1 MDHGDEC
8 FGQEAGFPG
17 PVQWRRSAR
26 ARRVSLRIDVRS
38 GSVVVTLP
46 PRAGRPAGVALLKT
60 HAAWVRERLAALA
73 PPVVFQAG
81 AEVPVGGAAHV
92 VRIVEDR
99 IGEAWLEPGAILLGG
114 GEDVAARVGALL
126 HEQAME
132 RIAALVARHAA
143 ALGLGARRVR
153 MKDTRS
159 RWGSCAPDGTLAF
172 SWRLVMAPGWV
183 LDYVVAH
190 EVAHLGA
197 MNHSPEFWA
206 LVERLTPHRHAAV
219 AWLKESG
226 PGLLRAGQPELRSGG
241 NSIGAGGPP

>member
-1 MDHGDEC
+1 MEYSDEL

-17 PVQWRRSAR
+17 PVQWRRSTR
-26 ARRVSLRIDVRS
+26 AQRVSLRIDVRS

-73 PPVVFQAG
+73 PPVAFEPG
-81 AEVPVGGAAHV
+81 AEVSVGGVAHV
-92 VRIVEDR
+92 VRVVGDR

-114 GEDVAARVGALL
+114 GEDVPPRVAALL
-126 HEQAME
+126 REQALK
-132 RIAALVARHAA
+132 RIAGLVARHAE
-143 ALGLGARRVR
+143 ALGLVARRVR
-153 MKDTRS
+153 LKDTRS

-197 MNHSPEFWA
+197 MNHSAEFWA
-206 LVERLTPHRHAAV
+206 LVGRLTPHRHAAV
-219 AWLKESG
+219 AWLKENG
-226 PGLLRAGQPELRSGG
+226 PGLLRAG
-241 NSIGAGGPP
+241 

>member
-1 MDHGDEC
+1 MDQDDES
-8 FGQEAGFPG
+8 FGQEAALPG

-46 PRAGRPAGVALLKT
+46 PRAGRPAGVALLTT

-73 PPVVFQAG
+73 PPVIFAPG
-81 AEVPVGGAAHV
+81 AEVPLGGAAHV
-92 VRIVEDR
+92 VRVTGER
-99 IGEAWLEPGAILLGG
+99 SGEAWLEPGAILLGG
-114 GEDVAARVGALL
+114 DADVAGRVAALL
-126 HEQAME
+126 QEEARE
-132 RIAALVARHAA
+132 RIAGLVARHAA
-143 ALGLGARRVR
+143 ALGLGVRRIR
-153 MKDTRS
+153 LKDTRS

-197 MNHSPEFWA
+197 MNHSPEFWT

-219 AWLKESG
+219 AWLKENG
-226 PGLLRAGQPELRSGG
+226 PGLLRAG
-241 NSIGAGGPP
+241 

>member
-1 MDHGDEC
+1 MDSIDDSI
-8 FGQEAGFPG
+8 GQEADFSG

-38 GSVVVTLP
+38 GAVVVTLP
-46 PRAGRPAGVALLKT
+46 LRAGRPAGVALLKT

-73 PPVVFQAG
+73 PPVVFMPG
-81 AEVPVGGAAHV
+81 AEVAVGGVAHV
-92 VRIVEDR
+92 VRIVPGR
-99 IGEAWLEPGAILLGG
+99 PGEAWLEPGAILLGG
-114 GEDVAARVGALL
+114 DGEVAARVATLL
-126 HEQAME
+126 REVASE
-132 RIAALVARHAA
+132 RIAGMVARHAA
-143 ALGLGARRVR
+143 VLGVAARCVR
-153 MKDTRS
+153 LKDTRS

-219 AWLKESG
+219 AWLKEHG
-226 PGLLRAGQPELRSGG
+226 PGLLRAG
-241 NSIGAGGPP
+241 